1 MSTVAKNTPARQGSQ
16 HAFKNMADTE
26 APPKMSSGIL
36 PKELKQ
42 CSLHVAKNTPAGRAN
57 TMWAMCLSEM
67 SSSFNLRASD
77 ICACKDVVGNVC
89 AASVSGPE
97 RKH

>member
-16 HAFKNMADTE
+16 HAFKNIADRE

-42 CSLHVAKNTPAGRAN
+42 CSLHVAKNT
-57 TMWAMCLSEM
+57 MWAMCLSEM
-67 SSSFNLRASD
+67 SSSFNLGASD

-89 AASVSGPE
+89 AASIPGPE